1 MPAEVL
7 QGLNHLDPVLVIFL
21 FPLLATFLLLISD
34 GVRCFSYQSIFKVEG
49 CTAQLPSEM

>member
-34 GVRCFSYQSIFKVEG
+34 GVRCFSYQSIFKAEG